1 MSQKVVITDA
11 GPLIAL
17 SRIEHIHL
25 LKALFTE
32 VFLTETV
39 EQEVLVG
46 GDFVDSA
53 HIRQAIKDGWLQVVH
68 SAKGL
73 AAKSDI
79 STEVEGLDPGE
90 ATSILWAAGLLQ
102 TGQDVMLIMDEAKGR
117 KVARRLSLDTMGS
130 AGIIA
135 TARRLGLIEEAQP
148 LLIQLKESGYYF
160 SPAVIKMAL
169 QIAGED

>member
-1 MSQKVVITDA
+1 MNQKVVITDA

-17 SRIEHIHL
+17 SRIEHIQL

-32 VFLTETV
+32 VSITDTV
-39 EQEVLVG
+39 EQEVLAG
-46 GDFVDSA
+46 GDFVDSDP
-53 HIRQAIKDGWLQVVH
+53 IRQALKDGWLQVGD
-68 SAKGL
+68 SSKDL
-73 AAKSDI
+73 TAKSDV

-102 TGQDVMLIMDEAKGR
+102 VGQDVMLIMDEAKGR
-117 KVARRLSLDTMGS
+117 KVARKLSLDTMGS

-148 LLIQLKESGYYF
+148 LLIQLQASGYYL

>member
-25 LKALFTE
+25 LKALFAE
-32 VFLTETV
+32 VFLTDTV
-39 EQEVLVG
+39 EREVLAG
-46 GDFVDSA
+46 GDFIDSSP
-53 HIRQAIKDGWLQVVH
+53 IRQAIKDGWLQVGD
-68 SAKGL
+68 SSKGTV
-73 AAKSDI
+73 AKSSI

-90 ATSILWAAGLLQ
+90 ATSILWAASLLQ
-102 TGQDVMLIMDEAKGR
+102 ANQNVMLIMDEAKGR
-117 KVARRLSLDTMGS
+117 KVVRRLSLDTMGS

-135 TARRLGLIEEAQP
+135 TAKRLGMIEEAQP
-148 LLIQLKESGYYF
+148 LLTQLQASGYYL
-160 SPAVIKMAL
+160 SPTAIKMAL